1 MKTLK
6 FIVGSIK
13 ATKTMA
19 KGVIRADKEQI
30 YDGAHEM
37 NNAIREYIKD

>member
-6 FIVGSIK
+6 FLVDSIK

-19 KGVIRADKEQI
+19 KGVIRADREQI

-37 NNAIREYIKD
+37 NDAIREYIKE